1 MSNPRDEIKDLPDTP
16 CHPVGSHFP
25 SCTFGGAKKVN
36 RSFQSSW
43 CHRFSWVHY
52 DNTQDLVFCF
62 SCCKAAKEG
71 KVRLTGNEEKC
82 FVIRGLC
89 NWKDATR
96 QFTKHESSVFHKQAV
111 DSLKTKSDVAEMLSS
126 QHAEEKKGNRQYLL
140 HVIMTIRFLACQGL
154 ALRGD
159 GDEKD
164 SNFLQLLM
172 LRAEDN
178 PNIKV
183 MLEKKRM
190 KYTCHEIQNE
200 ILSIMAKA
208 VLRKV
213 VLQFQSS
220 FFTVMIDETTDIAN
234 TEQVVLVFRWVN
246 SELSVHE
253 EFLGLYRT
261 ESLQATSLVQIIKDV
276 MLRLNLKIGLCRGQC
291 YDGASIMSGTKN
303 GVAKLICNDEPRAV
317 YTHCYGHAL
326 NLAVNDML
334 KQCRTLKSC
343 LETVNEIIK
352 LVKNSP
358 KRDAEF
364 QRLKQTFT
372 SEGPGIWVL
381 CPTRWTVC
389 ASSLQSILDTY
400 EVLLLLWEE
409 CKDSKLDSE
418 TRTKII
424 GVETQILSFEFLFGI
439 SLGALILSHSD
450 NLSKT
455 LQHVSLSAAEGQHM
469 AKLTLQVL
477 KSIRQADKFDLF
489 YQRVLVDQQRFK
501 VNPPILPQK
510 RRAPRRFEIGSSDG
524 DHHSSPCDFFRMM
537 YYEALD
543 LATTSITERFD
554 QPGYKVYQNL
564 EALVLKVCRGE
575 KYDEHLDFVCEFY
588 GEDFDKDLLKIQLPL
603 LHALVTEED
612 QCKDSDLTIHNIVK
626 VLANLSIGQQVA
638 LSQIFILMK
647 LLLVMP
653 ATNATSERSFSA
665 LRRIK

>member
-1 MSNPRDEIKDLPDTP
+1 M
-16 CHPVGSHFP
+16 
-25 SCTFGGAKKVN
+25 
-36 RSFQSSW
+36 
-43 CHRFSWVHY
+43 
-52 DNTQDLVFCF
+52 
-62 SCCKAAKEG
+62 
-71 KVRLTGNEEKC
+71 
-82 FVIRGLC
+82 
-89 NWKDATR
+89 
-96 QFTKHESSVFHKQAV
+96 
-111 DSLKTKSDVAEMLSS
+111 
-126 QHAEEKKGNRQYLL
+126 
-140 HVIMTIRFLACQGL
+140 
-154 ALRGD
+154 
-159 GDEKD
+159 
-164 SNFLQLLM
+164 
-172 LRAEDN
+172 
-178 PNIKV
+178 
-183 MLEKKRM
+183 
-190 KYTCHEIQNE
+190 
-200 ILSIMAKA
+200 
-208 VLRKV
+208 
-213 VLQFQSS
+213 
-220 FFTVMIDETTDIAN
+220 
-234 TEQVVLVFRWVN
+234 
-246 SELSVHE
+246 
-253 EFLGLYRT
+253 
-261 ESLQATSLVQIIKDV
+261 
-276 MLRLNLKIGLCRGQC
+276 
-291 YDGASIMSGTKN
+291 
-303 GVAKLICNDEPRAV
+303 AKLICDDEPRAV
-317 YTHCYGHAL
+317 YKHCYGHAL

-372 SEGPGIWVL
+372 SEGPGIRVL

-389 ASSLQSILDTY
+389 ASSLQSILDNY

-424 GVETQILSFEFLFGI
+424 GVEMQMLSFEFLFGV

-489 YQRVLVDQQRFK
+489 YQRVLVDQKRFK
-501 VNPPILPQK
+501 VNPPTLPRK
-510 RRAPRRFEIGSSDG
+510 RRAPRRIEIGSSDG
-524 DHHSSPCDFFRMM
+524 DHHSSPYDFFRMV

-564 EALVLKVCRGE
+564 EALVLKVCGGE

-588 GEDFDKDLLKIQLPL
+588 GEDFDKDLLKVQLSL
-603 LHALVTEED
+603 FHTLVTEGD
-612 QCKDSDLTIHNIVK
+612 QCKDSDLTIHNIVR

-653 ATNATSERSFSA
+653 ATNATSERSFST
-665 LRRIK
+665 LRRIKSYLRATMSQERLNSLLTLHIRKENTLKLNLADIGSDFVSAKENRTTMFGKF